1 MRCMK
6 EFNKGS
12 GGAAVCAGRQ
22 IGALGRFTA
31 VQRSN
36 RAGAVQGGSNSRRNK
51 AGKKCMFEYNY
62 C

>member
-36 RAGAVQGGSNSRRNK
+36 RAGAVQWGSNSRR
-51 AGKKCMFEYNY
+51 ALFLFKCS
-62 C
+62 